1 MNPESE
7 KAMTQKRTRKP
18 KPTPKAEA
26 GATAPQAMPKA
37 GGSYIRKQDGG
48 LDRVAHTEQPAPRS
62 KTAKED

>member
-1 MNPESE
+1 MNPESK

-18 KPTPKAEA
+18 PPKAEA